1 MLSSYFL
8 KGLIIGFMV
17 AVPVGPINVLCV
29 RRTLVHGR
37 LVGLISG
44 LGAAAADTLFGS
56 IAAFGLIFVAG
67 VMMEERI
74 WLSFVGGGLL
84 VVIGLR
90 TLLTA
95 SATEPARAPDPTSLA
110 GDFTSTFF
118 LTLTNPITIL
128 SFLAIFAAFGIQA
141 DEAVDASDWLLL
153 LGVFLGSTGWW
164 VLLTGLVG
172 LTRERFTQAG
182 FRWLNRIA
190 GAVILGF
197 AVVLL
202 WEAARLAA

>member
-90 TLLTA
+90 TLLTS
-95 SATEPARAPDPTSLA
+95 SATEPSRAPDPTSLA